1 MTDDPIVA
9 LLGCGILSPI
19 FDRPVDV
26 RKPLRLSDEGFDS
39 LIRDL
44 WDRGLIATDA
54 AENGYTH

>member
-1 MTDDPIVA
+1 MRILATPH
-9 LLGCGILSPI
+9 CGILSPI

-39 LIRDL
+39 LVRDL

-54 AENGYTH
+54 AENGFVH